1 MSRQGFLCCSGWGL
15 LFVAVRRL
23 LIAVASL
30 VEEHR
35 LWAHGLQELQH
46 VGSVAVA
53 HRLSRPT
60 ACEIF
65 LNQGLNLC
73 PLHWQEGSYLLYHQ
87 GSKDSP
93 SALTSGGTVPL
104 AFHVGT
110 KEV

>member
-1 MSRQGFLCCSGWGL
+1 MH
-15 LFVAVRRL
+15 RL
-23 LIAVASL
+23 LTAVASL

-46 VGSVAVA
+46 VGSVVVV

-65 LNQGLNLC
+65 LNQGLNPC
-73 PLHWQEGSYLLYHQ
+73 PLHWQVGSYLLNHQ
-87 GSKDSP
+87 GSKDSSP
-93 SALTSGGTVPL
+93 ALTSGGAIPL